1 MSTRFSSQL
10 TEATAYL
17 RAWQALKRP
26 NIKRNEYLIRHW
38 LVDVGVTTREHSTIT
53 NALASAGSCE
63 EPIFGHQNP
72 ISLSFLLLFLCMKA
86 IIRNRKKMSSS
97 SNQTSLEIGRL
108 NFALYYNC
116 LVVKLAMKAFNSSEH
131 KSSIR
136 NNKQMS
142 SSSNQTSREIG
153 RLHFALYYNGL
164 VVKVAMKA
172 F

>member
-38 LVDVGVTTREHSTIT
+38 LVDVGVTMREHSTIT

-86 IIRNRKKMSSS
+86 IIRNRKKWALP
-97 SNQTSLEIGRL
+97 QTKLLSKSGGWILLYIIIVWLWNWRWRPLILANTNRVYEITSKW
-108 NFALYYNC
+108 ALPQT
-116 LVVKLAMKAFNSSEH
+116 KLLA
-131 KSSIR
+131 KSGGCI
-136 NNKQMS
+136 
-142 SSSNQTSREIG
+142 
-153 RLHFALYYNGL
+153 LLYIIMVWL
-164 VVKVAMKA
+164 WK
-172 F
+172 